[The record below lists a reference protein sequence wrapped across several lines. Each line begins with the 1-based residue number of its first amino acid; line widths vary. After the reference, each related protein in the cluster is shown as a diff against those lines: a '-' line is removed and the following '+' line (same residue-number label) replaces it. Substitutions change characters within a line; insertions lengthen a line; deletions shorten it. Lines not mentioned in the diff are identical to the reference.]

1 MEKLAELLKDK
12 AVAEEL
18 MRQETIEDAQKFLAS
33 KGVDVT
39 DEDLQAIR
47 AEIQKQTSE
56 SDELNDD
63 QLENVAGGVAVS
75 TVIGIVSTVISAV
88 PTVVE
93 LFKKIKW

>member
-18 MRQETIEDAQKFLAS
+18 MRQETVEDAKKFLAS

-39 DEDLQAIR
+39 DEELQAIH

-56 SDELNDD
+56 SDELNED
-63 QLENVAGGVAVS
+63 QLENVAGGVAIS
-75 TVIGIVSTVISAV
+75 TVISVATAVVSAV
-88 PTVVE
+88 PTVVS